1 MKLVGVL
8 DLHRQSVSS
17 LAFSTVDEDTSETDE
32 DNLNSVIEAPLSS
45 LLLTGAR
52 DDRVAIYQIDL

>member
-17 LAFSTVDEDTSETDE
+17 LAFSSVDEDTKDANEE
-32 DNLNSVIEAPLSS
+32 DLNSVIEAPISS